1 MNAKAKFL
9 AMPLAAALLLGAC
22 GEDDKKDDIEVEDP
36 MLEDNGEND
45 IGG

>member
-1 MNAKAKFL
+1 MKTKAKFL

-22 GEDDKKDDIEVEDP
+22 GEDDKADEIEVEDP